1 MEVKMVNLAKLRE
14 KRGLTQENV
23 SRIMG
28 IDRSTVAK
36 WEAGDALPR
45 ADKLPILA
53 KLLKPDLV
61 VHILRFGCR
70 DDECISVVI
79 CRSIQHA
86 VHIQHL
92 V

>member
-1 MEVKMVNLAKLRE
+1 MVNLAKLRE

-53 KLLKPDLV
+53 KLYGCAIDDLFQETD
-61 VHILRFGCR
+61 RP
-70 DDECISVVI
+70 
-79 CRSIQHA
+79 A
-86 VHIQHL
+86 
-92 V
+92 